1 MASVHWTRS
10 VRHGGRTRTLVSDL
24 VLPVGYASGAVLAAF
39 LGLVGGRGHLWF
51 SVAVFAVL
59 AAGVSAQARVVW
71 APAVAVVCWL
81 FLDGF
86 MVNRQAELAWR
97 STDRTGLAVLLVA
110 ALAGAATG
118 AIARHR
124 DRG

>member
-10 VRHGGRTRTLVSDL
+10 VRHSGRTRTLVSDL

-86 MVNRQAELAWR
+86 MVNPHAQQGWR
-97 STDRTGLAVLLVA
+97 WTDRTRLGVLLVA
-110 ALAGAATG
+110 AHGGSAPRGGAPPPG
-118 AIARHR
+118 
-124 DRG
+124 